1 MSHEDDFQEPELPQ
15 ALLPPGFLKD
25 PVHLLAFG
33 LGSGAM
39 ARAPGTWGS
48 LAAIPVW
55 YLFAW
60 VPGPGYWGGGLVAFL
75 VGIWLCG
82 RTASDLKVHD
92 HSGIVWDEF
101 VGMWVALGLFPD
113 TIYGVLVAFALFR
126 LFDIVKP
133 WPIGWLDRRLPG
145 GLGIMV
151 DDVLAGVMA
160 LVCLLAID
168 RWLMPVVL

>member
-60 VPGPGYWGGGLVAFL
+60 VPGPVYWGGCWWPSWWGYGCVA
-75 VGIWLCG
+75 G
-82 RTASDLKVHD
+82 
-92 HSGIVWDEF
+92 
-101 VGMWVALGLFPD
+101 P
-113 TIYGVLVAFALFR
+113 
-126 LFDIVKP
+126 P
-133 WPIGWLDRRLPG
+133 
-145 GLGIMV
+145 
-151 DDVLAGVMA
+151 
-160 LVCLLAID
+160 AI
-168 RWLMPVVL
+168 

>member
-60 VPGPGYWGGGLVAFL
+60 VPGPVYWGGGA
-75 VGIWLCG
+75 GG
-82 RTASDLKVHD
+82 
-92 HSGIVWDEF
+92 
-101 VGMWVALGLFPD
+101 
-113 TIYGVLVAFALFR
+113 
-126 LFDIVKP
+126 
-133 WPIGWLDRRLPG
+133 LPG
-145 GLGIMV
+145 G
-151 DDVLAGVMA
+151 DMA
-160 LVCLLAID
+160 VWPD
-168 RWLMPVVL
+168 RQRSEGA